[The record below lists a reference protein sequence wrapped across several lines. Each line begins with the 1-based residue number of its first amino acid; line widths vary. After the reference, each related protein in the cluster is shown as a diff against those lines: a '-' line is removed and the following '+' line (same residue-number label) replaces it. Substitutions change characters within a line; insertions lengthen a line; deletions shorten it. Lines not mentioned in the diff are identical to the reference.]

1 MKTAKIYKLGR
12 SPECDLVLDHITI
25 SRLHAEFF
33 IDPQSNVFLTDLQ
46 SSYGTFV
53 NSKQIAESVLL
64 EVGDIVT
71 FGDEQFFDWEHIF
84 LASTPKHYSSQKKI
98 KKETNI
104 IANFKDYKDVWI
116 IYLIDAFLL
125 LLLYVIM

>member
-1 MKTAKIYKLGR
+1 MAIAKQYKLGR
-12 SPECDLVLDHITI
+12 YVECDIILDHITV
-25 SRLHAEFF
+25 SREHAEFF
-33 IDPQSNVFLTDLQ
+33 VDPHLNVFLTDLN

-64 EVGDIVT
+64 EAGDIVT

-125 LLLYVIM
+125 WLLYVIM

>member
-1 MKTAKIYKLGR
+1 MITAKTYKLGR

-25 SRLHAEFF
+25 SRFHAEFF
-33 IDPQSNVFLTDLQ
+33 IDPQTNVFLTDLQ

-71 FGDEQFFDWEHIF
+71 FGDEQFFDWEHTF
-84 LASTPKHYSSQKKI
+84 LGSDPKLYSSQI
-98 KKETNI
+98 KSRKGIGI
-104 IANFKDYKDVWI
+104 IAHFKDFKDVWI

-125 LLLYVIM
+125 WLLYVIM